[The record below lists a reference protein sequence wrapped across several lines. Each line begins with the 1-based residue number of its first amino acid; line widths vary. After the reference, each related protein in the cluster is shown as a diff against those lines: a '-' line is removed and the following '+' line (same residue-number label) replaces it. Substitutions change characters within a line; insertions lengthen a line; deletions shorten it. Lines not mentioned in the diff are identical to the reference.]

1 MYSALAGACK
11 KSITQWRYRSKLDY
25 LFAEEDERGERGM
38 RAREE
43 KNQQDDMEQSIR
55 EINEARNQ
63 CHQAGILAVTALII
77 SGLALII
84 RLL

>member
-1 MYSALAGACK
+1 MGRQYEVNYIFVA
-11 KSITQWRYRSKLDY
+11 
-25 LFAEEDERGERGM
+25 EDERGERGM

-63 CHQAGILAVTALII
+63 CRQAGILAVAALII

>member
-1 MYSALAGACK
+1 
-11 KSITQWRYRSKLDY
+11 
-25 LFAEEDERGERGM
+25 M

-77 SGLALII
+77 SGLAFII